1 MSDLEHIPPR
11 FHSFHSVVLSVSF
24 CIRPSFSA
32 SCEDH
37 LWPAMELN
45 STTIH
50 DAIHPTAAFAQ
61 NRSALELA
69 SPTGNDTGQASWL
82 ESQLNP
88 KNRVD
93 SLDPLPNPLWRID
106 GCTAIGTQYY
116 ALPLHVGE
124 VPPMRLDVFLPMETT
139 RDPVLRDVLDLDAAF
154 HTKDSTRLNR
164 LGVTRHILRAL
175 QKWSLEGEGTAEH
188 IAALYKDKPFGTRII
203 LELGFSLESV
213 KITVATTWHVE
224 KQLIR
229 PKALVETLGLP
240 KEVIP
245 ETIDIS
251 NLSIVQQLHD
261 SVCLVRI
268 HHHDEPEDGQKLWI
282 FKALTSN
289 TKYLV
294 CELRNLLLM
303 KPYPHVV
310 SKPKYLV
317 TKYCRFGGK
326 TAVVGFIIP
335 FYAAGSLRDTIPLL
349 HIHGLL
355 KPEMQIMW
363 ARQLASAVLHVR
375 ERGRIYYP
383 DLRLDNVVLTAGG
396 DLVMV
401 DFEQRGVWCEFAA
414 PEVNAIAY
422 VHTLAVDEGAG
433 EEGLEQEHGD
443 DSRLLYSQFI
453 PGEERPNR
461 WAEFLSRILPGWQVL
476 EQDEMY
482 TPLPHGYK
490 SYNIPWLALD
500 EAEQEA
506 AEAYMLGR
514 VLWCIFEGQC
524 APQHA
529 AVWQSYKREPDYE
542 FPEYR
547 HTPLPIRDLI
557 DGCTKGRRETLSK
570 LVTRVGSKMV
580 LRRKDGLVDVNC
592 TPLEVLDAARDWW
605 RVEVEVAERFLTMR
619 EELKGRGEWKGNWYG
634 RLRLREV
641 VQRLEEYERE
651 VGVKEV
657 DREVLAE
664 LLKRCK

>member
-1 MSDLEHIPPR
+1 MYCTI
-11 FHSFHSVVLSVSF
+11 
-24 CIRPSFSA
+24 CIAPSTCARPSFSVSEGLFA
-32 SCEDH
+32 SG
-37 LWPAMELN
+37 MELN

-50 DAIHPTAAFAQ
+50 DVIHPTAAFAQ
-61 NRSALELA
+61 DRSALELT
-69 SPTGNDTGQASWL
+69 SPTGNDTGPVSWL

-88 KNRVD
+88 KNRID
-93 SLDPLPNPLWRID
+93 SLDPLPNPLWRVD

-116 ALPLHVGE
+116 ALPLHAGD
-124 VPPMRLDVFLPMETT
+124 VPPMRLDVFFPMETT
-139 RDPVLRDVLDLDAAF
+139 RDPILREVLDLNIAF

-175 QKWSLEGEGTAEH
+175 QKWSLEGEGNAEY
-188 IAALYKDKPFGTRII
+188 IAALYRNQPFGTRII
-203 LELGFSLESV
+203 LELGFSLDSI

-229 PKALVETLGLP
+229 PKVLVESVGLAN
-240 KEVIP
+240 EIIP
-245 ETIDIS
+245 ETIDILS
-251 NLSIVQQLHD
+251 LSIVQQLHD

-268 HHHDEPEDGQKLWI
+268 HHEAEDGQKLWI
-282 FKALTSN
+282 FKALTSA
-289 TKYLV
+289 TKFLV

-303 KPYPHVV
+303 EPHPHVV

-317 TKYCRFGGK
+317 TKLCRFGGK

-335 FYAAGSLRDTIPLL
+335 FYEAGSLRDTIPLL

-363 ARQLASAVLHVR
+363 AKQLASAVLHVR
-375 ERGRIYYP
+375 ERGKIYYP
-383 DLRLDNVVLTAGG
+383 DLRLDNVVLTATG

-422 VHTLAVDEGAG
+422 VHTLAVDH
-433 EEGLEQEHGD
+433 EEEEEEERLDQGNDDRAELLDNRLYNLFIHGL
-443 DSRLLYSQFI
+443 
-453 PGEERPNR
+453 ERPNR
-461 WAEFLSRILPGWQVL
+461 WTVLLNRILPDWQVL
-476 EQDEMY
+476 EQDDMY

-500 EAEQEA
+500 PVEQEA
-506 AEAYMLGR
+506 AEVYMLGR

-547 HTPLPIRDLI
+547 HTPPAIRDLI
-557 DGCTKGRRETLSK
+557 DGCTRGRRETLSK

-580 LRRKDGLVDVNC
+580 LRRKDGEVDLKC

-605 RVEVEVAERFLTMR
+605 KAEVEVAERFLATR
-619 EELKGRGEWKGNWYG
+619 EELKARGKWSGNPYG
-634 RLRLREV
+634 RLTLREV
-641 VQRLEEYERE
+641 VQRLDEYERE
-651 VGVKEV
+651 VGAKEV
-657 DREVLAE
+657 DRDVLAD